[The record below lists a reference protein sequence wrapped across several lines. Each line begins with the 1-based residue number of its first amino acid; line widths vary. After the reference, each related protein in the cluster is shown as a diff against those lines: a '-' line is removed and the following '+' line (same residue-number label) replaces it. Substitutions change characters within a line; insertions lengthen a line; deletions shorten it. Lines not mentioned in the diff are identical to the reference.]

1 MRELKFVIGANF
13 GDEGKGLMTD
23 YFCHQARSNGC
34 RTLVI
39 MPNGGSQ
46 RGHTVCL
53 TDGIR
58 HVFHHFSSGTF
69 AGADS
74 FFTRDFI
81 LNPMTFNKERIEL
94 NTACPKMFASSYC
107 RVATPYD
114 MMYNQ
119 LVERLRGKNKHGSC
133 GAGIYQTI
141 DRYKNCPYY
150 SVAAHYGEVVN
161 LMHRNKFID
170 HLEAVKYYYKKK
182 AKEELDIDIGK
193 EIEEWDSVTLMY
205 HYFDDFTVMANI
217 IHPLYD
223 MSYSEGDLVQDY
235 DTVVVELGQGMMLDK
250 DNQEYYPNLTPSKTT
265 FAGNIDNI
273 LNFLD
278 IPSTYDVEVCYVTRT
293 YLTRHG
299 NGRLDG
305 ECSKEEL
312 SSKIEDA
319 TNIHNEHQGSLRFA
333 PLDVKE
339 LILDRIKPDFE
350 STEGI
355 DAGLSVAVTHN
366 DQLPMSEIDLKMLRH
381 YSDRVYVSDG
391 ATREDVKI
399 FEKGG
404 V

>member
-23 YFCHQARSNGC
+23 YFCHQARSNGR

-53 TDGIR
+53 TYGIR

-74 FFTRDFI
+74 FFTKDFI
-81 LNPMTFNKERIEL
+81 LNPMTFNRERIEL
-94 NTACPKMFASSYC
+94 NIACPKMFASSHC
-107 RVATPYD
+107 KVATPYD
-114 MMYNQ
+114 MMYNH
-119 LVERLRGKNKHGSC
+119 LVEKLRGEDKHGSC

-141 DRYKNCPYY
+141 VRYNNCPHYAEAPY
-150 SVAAHYGEVVN
+150 YGEMVN
-161 LMHRNKFID
+161 LMHRNKFFD
-170 HLEAVKYYYKKK
+170 HLVAVKYYYEKK
-182 AKEELDIDIGK
+182 AKEELGVDIGK

-235 DTVVVELGQGMMLDK
+235 DTVVIELGQGIMLDK

-273 LNFLD
+273 LNLLS
-278 IPSTYDVEVCYVTRT
+278 IPSTYDIEVCYVTRT

-355 DAGLSVAVTHN
+355 DARLSVAVTHN
-366 DQLPMSEIDLKMLRH
+366 DQLPMSEIDLKMLHH
-381 YSDRVYVSDG
+381 YADKVYVSDG
-391 ATREDVKI
+391 ATRECVKI
-399 FEKGG
+399 FENGG